1 MAKGYKPE
9 VLTRPLAP
17 EEIEWRVASAKNGWT
32 TVVPYIN
39 ARTVMERFDEAFGP
53 LNWQVEYR
61 EFTVGSERGVL
72 AAIKVRDPETGEWI
86 TKADGAEPS
95 QTEPFKGGLSGALK
109 RAAVPWGI
117 GRELHRYPTVQI
129 QGEHKYVPFR
139 VMDTLA
145 RLVEALAKGRPV
157 PDLVRLT
164 PDGQKALRAA

>member
-1 MAKGYKPE
+1 
-9 VLTRPLAP
+9 
-17 EEIEWRVASAKNGWT
+17 VASAKNGWT

-39 ARTVMERFDEAFGP
+39 ARTVMERFDEAFGT

-72 AAIKVRDPETGEWI
+72 AVIKVRDPETGEWI
-86 TKADGAEPS
+86 AKADGAEPS

-117 GRELHRYPTVQI
+117 GRELYRYPTVQI